1 MLESIHSTR
10 RKMKTSTAATA
21 AIFLTALS
29 AAAAAAAASGTAD
42 TRLPSRTE
50 LESVGRRDI
59 MTLGRNSTGSTVTYL
74 LLWPKNINIDIRF
87 ELCSFSS
94 KSTTF

>member
-29 AAAAAAAASGTAD
+29 AAAAAAASGTAD

-50 LESVGRRDI
+50 LESVGRRDV
-59 MTLGRNSTGSTVTYL
+59 MNLGRNSIGSTIRYL
-74 LLWPKNINIDIRF
+74 LLLAKKHKP
-87 ELCSFSS
+87 
-94 KSTTF
+94 